1 MQSKIL
7 TALGPAA
14 LLVAGLISSLTCRAT
29 DYALTVTD
37 IHGHTADFP
46 VDARLRLQV
55 QNDNIRIESAE
66 GTALF
71 EIGDISKL
79 TYHIAD
85 PGAVGVINLPPAV
98 RVSGSTLHISTSTG
112 NNSSFTLCDLSGAC
126 VAEGSVDSEL
136 SLDLTSLPGGIYI
149 FKLENSP
156 VVKFTLK

>member
-1 MQSKIL
+1 MRSKLL

-14 LLVAGLISSLTCRAT
+14 LLAAGLISSLTCHAT

-46 VDARLRLQV
+46 VDPRLCLQV

-66 GTALF
+66 GTTLF
-71 EIGDISKL
+71 EIGNISKL
-79 TYHIAD
+79 TYHIVNSGSAE
-85 PGAVGVINLPPAV
+85 VINLQPVV
-98 RVSGSTLHISTSTG
+98 RVSGSSLHISTGTE
-112 NNSSFTLCDLSGAC
+112 NTSSFTLCDLSGAC
-126 VAEGSVDSEL
+126 VAEGKVNFEL
-136 SLDLTSLPGGIYI
+136 SLDLTSLPNGIYI